1 MIFSEEYKK
10 VLIIVAHPDDE
21 IIGCGGTILKL
32 KKQSKIQVIFTCNT
46 YDKRINQKNIK
57 KYNERQ
63 IVAKKVSSF
72 MKINSPIFLKFNGL
86 SLKREDITKMAR
98 LIHDKIMKFKPDT
111 IFTHCIDDNHHDHR
125 ATAEATFIACRP
137 SKKNKFIKK
146 VLSFEIASASEK
158 LIKKN
163 RAFNPNLFIDIS
175 TTYKKKLQLIKKFY
189 KNELKPYP
197 NFLSLKSI
205 ENQIK
210 YRGNSVNLSAA
221 EGFEV
226 LRLVD

>member
-1 MIFSEEYKK
+1 MSFSKI
-10 VLIIVAHPDDE
+10 LIIAAHPDDE
-21 IIGCGGTILKL
+21 LIGCGGTILKF
-32 KKQSKIQVIFTCNT
+32 KKKSKIKIIFTCKT
-46 YDKRINQKNIK
+46 YDKRNQSKKIISSDDRQNIA
-57 KYNERQ
+57 R
-63 IVAKKVSSF
+63 KVSIDL
-72 MKINSPIFLKFNGL
+72 KILKPVFLNYNGL
-86 SLKREDITKMAR
+86 SLKREDITK
-98 LIHDKIMKFKPDT
+98 LSQSIYDEIEKFKPT
-111 IFTHCIDDNHHDHR
+111 AILTHCIDDNHHDHR